1 LPILDAIKTL
11 DLNALPADVRT
22 VLLGVGQRNVELEKS
37 NAALST
43 QNAELEAVNA
53 RLEHFVKELN
63 QVIYGTR
70 SEKLTED
77 ERQLAFEDIEVAQ
90 FEAEEQSDTIEMTAP
105 RKKRKPAQ
113 RNLGNLPDHLERIEE
128 VIEPDSI
135 ICPCGCG
142 DMIRIGEDRT
152 ERLEIIPAQPKV
164 VVTVRPKYACP
175 KKQGGILQAPAPQH
189 LIEGGLP
196 TEGTL
201 AHIGASKYADH
212 CPLFRQSQIYARSG
226 LNIDRSTLAGW
237 MGKVS
242 FHLAP
247 VVDHLLNELKSSS
260 KLFMDET
267 RCPVLDPCNCN
278 QSRPR
283 LG

>member
-1 LPILDAIKTL
+1 
-11 DLNALPADVRT
+11 
-22 VLLGVGQRNVELEKS
+22 LGVGQRNVELEKS

-90 FEAEEQSDTIEMTAP
+90 FEAEEQSDTIEITTP
-105 RKKRKPAQ
+105 RKTRKSAQ

-142 DMIRIGEDRT
+142 DMIRIGGNT
-152 ERLEIIPAQPKV
+152 
-164 VVTVRPKYACP
+164 
-175 KKQGGILQAPAPQH
+175 
-189 LIEGGLP
+189 
-196 TEGTL
+196 
-201 AHIGASKYADH
+201 
-212 CPLFRQSQIYARSG
+212 
-226 LNIDRSTLAGW
+226 
-237 MGKVS
+237 
-242 FHLAP
+242 
-247 VVDHLLNELKSSS
+247 
-260 KLFMDET
+260 
-267 RCPVLDPCNCN
+267 
-278 QSRPR
+278 
-283 LG
+283 